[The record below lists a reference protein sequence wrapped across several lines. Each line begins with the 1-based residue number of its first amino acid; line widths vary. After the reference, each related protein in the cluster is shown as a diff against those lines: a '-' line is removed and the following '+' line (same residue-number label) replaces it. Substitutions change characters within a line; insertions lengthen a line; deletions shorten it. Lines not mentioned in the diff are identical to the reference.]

1 MIDID
6 NKLKDIADLL
16 LLGLF
21 SGRLGVCLCLFYK
34 GNKEEASGLLKTV
47 NELRMIGY
55 GENLGSGFPFILS
68 AWNEKHWLKPELIEQ
83 LKLILH
89 IEDVA
94 DEPKQLTERQ
104 YRILQAISILDRS
117 GGNTYGAWII

>member
-16 LLGLF
+16 PLGLF
-21 SGRLGVCLCLFYK
+21 SGKLGVCLCLFYK

-55 GENLGSGFPFILS
+55 GENLDSCFPFILS
-68 AWNEKHWLKPELIEQ
+68 AWNEKYWLKPELIEQ